1 MFKNAPHACRVS
13 FLIKFLSFSFLLEK
27 LLDKC
32 QSHFGH
38 FEREV
43 SLRLWVSFPGRTP
56 GKSRALDSKIE
67 NDASKKKIVKLKYH
81 HVDSTQTVLAHRH
94 EADVTSKN
102 IARIA
107 NECHSLTVISL
118 S

>member
-1 MFKNAPHACRVS
+1 MDILKG
-13 FLIKFLSFSFLLEK
+13 KFL
-27 LLDKC
+27 
-32 QSHFGH
+32 
-38 FEREV
+38 
-43 SLRLWVSFPGRTP
+43 
-56 GKSRALDSKIE
+56 LDSGSAFQEGPQARAALKYTIE

-94 EADVTSKN
+94 EADVTWKN

-118 S
+118 SLVL